1 MSFDTT
7 QNTLATNPYGDD
19 KEVILKFLIIF
30 RNTSPS

>member
-19 KEVILKFLIIF
+19 KEVSNLKISYYF
-30 RNTSPS
+30 